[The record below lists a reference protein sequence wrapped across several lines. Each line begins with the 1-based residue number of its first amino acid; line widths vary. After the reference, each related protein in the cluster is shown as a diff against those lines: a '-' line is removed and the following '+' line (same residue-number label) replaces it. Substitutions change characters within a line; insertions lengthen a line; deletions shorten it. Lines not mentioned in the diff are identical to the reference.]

1 MIENDSKVSLRDALN
16 LPNIIT
22 ILRILLVPAFVA
34 ILFSGS
40 TNADASHNAPYR
52 WVATALFI
60 LAISTDGLDGS
71 IARKRGLVTNLGKL
85 LDPIADK
92 ALIGGALIALSLLG
106 DIGWWATIAIL
117 VRELGITVF
126 RLIVVRKRVIAASAG
141 GKLKTI
147 LQSITVG
154 LVLSPFDALLGDW
167 VNILEFALTVLTV
180 AITVLT
186 GLQYIWNATKV
197 RS

>member
-154 LVLSPFDALLGDW
+154 LVLSPFDSLLGDW
-167 VNILEFALTVLTV
+167 VNSLEFALTVLTV

>member
-1 MIENDSKVSLRDALN
+1 MTNSESKVSLRDALN

-22 ILRILLVPAFVA
+22 IARILLVPAFVA
-34 ILFSGS
+34 ILFSGDS
-40 TNADASHNAPYR
+40 QASHNAPYR
-52 WVATALFI
+52 WIATALFI

-92 ALIGGALIALSLLG
+92 ALIGGALIALSMIG
-106 DIGWWATIAIL
+106 DIGWWATAAIL

-126 RLIVVRKRVIAASAG
+126 RLVVVRKRVIAASAG
-141 GKLKTI
+141 GKVKTI
-147 LQSITVG
+147 LQAITVG
-154 LVLSPFDALLGDW
+154 LVLSPFDSLLGDW
-167 VNILEFALTVLTV
+167 VNTVELAMTVLTV

-186 GLQYIWNATKV
+186 GLQYVWAAIKA

>member
-1 MIENDSKVSLRDALN
+1 MVNSDPGVRLRDALN
-16 LPNIIT
+16 LPNLIT
-22 ILRILLVPAFVA
+22 IARILLVPAFVA
-34 ILFSGS
+34 ILFSGETS
-40 TNADASHNAPYR
+40 AHASHNAPYR
-52 WVATALFI
+52 WVATALFV

-106 DIGWWATIAIL
+106 DIGWWATVAIL
-117 VRELGITVF
+117 ARELGITVF
-126 RLIVVRKRVIAASAG
+126 RLVVVRKRVIAASAG
-141 GKLKTI
+141 GKFKTI

-167 VNILEFALTVLTV
+167 VNSLEFALTVLTV

-186 GLQYIWNATKV
+186 GLQYIWAAFKA

>member
-1 MIENDSKVSLRDALN
+1 MATSDSKVSLRDALN

-22 ILRILLVPAFVA
+22 IARILLVPAFVA
-34 ILFSGS
+34 ILFSG
-40 TNADASHNAPYR
+40 DAQSSHNAPYR
-52 WVATALFI
+52 WIATALFI

-71 IARKRGLVTNLGKL
+71 IARRRGLVTNLGKL

-92 ALIGGALIALSLLG
+92 ALIGGALIALSMIG
-106 DIGWWATIAIL
+106 DIGWWATVAIL

-126 RLIVVRKRVIAASAG
+126 RLVVVRKRVIAASAG
-141 GKLKTI
+141 GKFKTI

-167 VNILEFALTVLTV
+167 VNTLEFALTVLTV
-180 AITVLT
+180 VVTLFT
-186 GLQYIWNATKV
+186 GLQYVWAAIKA

>member
-1 MIENDSKVSLRDALN
+1 MTTSDSKVSLRDALN

-22 ILRILLVPAFVA
+22 IVRILLVPAFVA

-40 TNADASHNAPYR
+40 TTPEATHNAPYR

-106 DIGWWATIAIL
+106 DIGWWATVAIL

-154 LVLSPFDALLGDW
+154 LVLSPFDALLGEW
-167 VNILEFALTVLTV
+167 VNTLEFALTVLTV
-180 AITVLT
+180 AITLLT
-186 GLQYIWNATKV
+186 GLQYVWAAIKA
-197 RS
+197 RP

>member
-1 MIENDSKVSLRDALN
+1 MRDALN

-22 ILRILLVPAFVA
+22 IARILLVPAFVA
-34 ILFSGS
+34 ILFSGDS
-40 TNADASHNAPYR
+40 QASHNAPYR
-52 WVATALFI
+52 WIATALFI

-92 ALIGGALIALSLLG
+92 ALIGGALIALSMIG
-106 DIGWWATIAIL
+106 DIAWWATAAIL
-117 VRELGITVF
+117 VRELGITTF
-126 RLIVVRKRVIAASAG
+126 RLVVVRKRVIAASAG
-141 GKLKTI
+141 GKVKTI
-147 LQSITVG
+147 LQAITVG

-167 VNILEFALTVLTV
+167 VNTVEFALTLLTV

-186 GLQYIWNATKV
+186 GLQYVWAAIKA